1 MAALYATLAY
11 NRKDEPAT
19 AKLEQMPVNHPR
31 RLIRLEGVRNFRDLG
46 GYPTTDG
53 LITAWDQVYR
63 ADSVSF
69 LTQAGWKELAK
80 LNIKRVYDLRR
91 DNERKNW
98 PTVEHGLEHEVVHM
112 PIGPE
117 AAEMTVVEWF
127 QQRGADAPWDATY
140 VAETYRDNL
149 TAWPDVFARLITE
162 LGLNEH
168 RPAVF
173 HCTAGKDRTGLA
185 AALLLEVLGVDRE
198 NILDDYELTN
208 VTRSAA
214 RIEEL
219 RPDFEAAGIDIE
231 VVRPYLSAPREA
243 LDETLDWLGEEY
255 GGAEGYLAQH
265 GVADETFALLRTELL
280 TNDAA

>member
-1 MAALYATLAY
+1 VL
-11 NRKDEPAT
+11 
-19 AKLEQMPVNHPR
+19 
-31 RLIRLEGVRNFRDLG
+31 RLEGVRNFRDLG
-46 GYPTTDG
+46 GYHTTDG

-91 DNERKNW
+91 ENERNNW
-98 PTVEHGLEHEVVHM
+98 PTVEHGLDHEVVHM

-127 QQRGADAPWDATY
+127 QHRGPEANWDEAY

-149 TAWPDVFARLITE
+149 LAWPDVFARLITE
-162 LGLNEH
+162 LGSSEH

-185 AALLLEVLGVDRE
+185 AALLLEVLGVDRQD
-198 NILDDYELTN
+198 ILDDYELTN
-208 VTRSAA
+208 KTRSEE
-214 RIEEL
+214 RIKEL
-219 RPDFEAAGIDIE
+219 APDFEAAGIDIE
-231 VVRPYLSAPREA
+231 VVRPYLSAPRAA
-243 LDETLDWLGEEY
+243 LDDTMDWLEAEY
-255 GGAEGYLAQH
+255 GGAEGYLSRH
-265 GVADETFALLRTELL
+265 GVADETFTLLRSELL